1 MVMTKTHKLLL
12 FNDNKHDFMYIMA
25 CLIKVL
31 DHQREQAEQCTLI
44 THHNGMCDIYSGDAL
59 AVFEKKNQLENLG
72 LEVEVS
78 EIEERT

>member
-1 MVMTKTHKLLL
+1 MIKTHKLLL
-12 FNDNKHDFMYIMA
+12 FNDKENDFMYVMA
-25 CLIKVL
+25 CLIKIL

-59 AVFEKKNQLENLG
+59 AVFDKKSQLERLG